1 MERIRVFLADDHKL
15 FRDGIRSLLSS
26 SDAFEVVGEA
36 SDGVQLLD
44 QIFKTDSDIL
54 ITDISMPGL
63 SGIEVMKQILPE
75 KSELKVLILSMYD
88 NEDYVLD
95 SIRAGAKGY
104 LPKDVPA
111 EELFLALKTI
121 AEGKDYFSSTI
132 SDIVVKSIVHQARV
146 QAGRSSKLPALTD
159 REVEI
164 VKLIAEGLLSKEIAD
179 KLNISIH
186 TVDSHKANIMQKLKL
201 KSSVDIVKYAIR
213 HDLIKL

>member
-1 MERIRVFLADDHKL
+1 MDKIRVFLADDHKL
-15 FRDGIRSLLSS
+15 FRDGVRSLLSS
-26 SDAFEVVGEA
+26 SAEFEVVGEA
-36 SDGVQLLD
+36 SDGLQLMR
-44 QIFKTDSDIL
+44 QISQADPDIL

-63 SGIEVMKQILPE
+63 SGIEAVKQILS
-75 KSELKVLILSMYD
+75 KKKELNVLILSMFD

-121 AEGKDYFSSTI
+121 AGGKEYFSSTI
-132 SDIVVKSIVHQARV
+132 SDIVVKSIIQQARI
-146 QAGRSSKLPALTD
+146 QSGRSPKLPALTD

-164 VKLIAEGLLSKEIAD
+164 VKLIAEGFLSKEIAD

-186 TVDSHKANIMQKLKL
+186 TVDTHKANIMQKLQL

-213 HDLIKL
+213 HDMIKL

>member
-1 MERIRVFLADDHKL
+1 MEKIRVFLADDHKL
-15 FRDGIRSLLSS
+15 FRDGIRSLLSAS
-26 SDAFEVVGEA
+26 NEFEIVGEA
-36 SDGVQLLD
+36 SDGLQLVNNISKVD
-44 QIFKTDSDIL
+44 PDII

-63 SGIEVMKQILPE
+63 NGIEAIKQILAE
-75 KSELKVLILSMYD
+75 KKDLKVLILSMYD

-111 EELFLALKTI
+111 EELCLALKTI
-121 AEGKDYFSSTI
+121 AGGKEYFNSSI
-132 SDIVVKSIVHQARV
+132 SDIVVKSIVQQARV
-146 QAGRSSKLPALTD
+146 QSGRSVKLQSLTD
-159 REVEI
+159 REMEI

-179 KLNISIH
+179 KLSISIH
-186 TVDSHKANIMQKLKL
+186 TVDTHKTNIMQKLKL